1 MYFGESNG
9 YGNEGKIQIDENYTR
24 EIIERPKNEKET
36 LDTIF
41 AGKKIDEVLEI
52 LKDKKS
58 EAYKLLAQSSDVDS
72 YVVIIEEV
80 SREMRSKGMFTKDIQ
95 SMIRRLPDQNDL
107 RFMVYEAAARTMLE
121 MGFENFNTLGEILTA
136 LNQLK
141 DYLHADEA
149 VELNLDTWIKATKN
163 LINDKKEG
171 KSAGDVASTL
181 KFLTRKYD
189 LRSAAERCF
198 ESAVG
203 V

>member
-24 EIIERPKNEKET
+24 EIIERPKNEKEI

-41 AGKKIDEVLEI
+41 AGKKIDEVLEV
-52 LKDKKS
+52 LRDKKS

-141 DYLHADEA
+141 DYLHASEA
-149 VELNLDTWIKATKN
+149 VELNLDTWIKTTEN
-163 LINDKKEG
+163 LIKDKKEG
-171 KSAGDVASTL
+171 KNADDVASTL